1 MAWLIKGDNNL
12 VSKAKR
18 WACRHVLKLGLVFEA
33 LGVGCVAA
41 NVSELIALPV
51 MLIGGTL
58 MILAAANGQ

>member
-1 MAWLIKGDNNL
+1 ML
-12 VSKAKR
+12 SKAKR

>member
-1 MAWLIKGDNNL
+1 MLA
-12 VSKAKR
+12 KAKK
-18 WACRHVLKLGLVFEA
+18 WACQHALKLGLLFEA

-41 NVSELIALPV
+41 NVSELIAFPV